1 MNSQLSQEAAR
12 EMFEQYSTYVYRT
25 AWLLTK
31 SDALADDIAQ
41 ETFIQAFRK
50 YGTYDPD
57 KPFKPWIYKITLN
70 TMRNTVRKRQ
80 WLTLFGIMPEQ
91 ADERSAERVVMEG
104 EEQAQ
109 LRKEI
114 DRLPRKLREVIVLHF
129 YAGLKL
135 GEAAE
140 ALEIPLGT
148 CKSRLHAGLTKLRKQ
163 VPQNGFFQYRKGGD
177 EVYDR
182 G

>member
-1 MNSQLSQEAAR
+1 MTLHISQEAAR
-12 EMFEQYSTYVYRT
+12 RMFEEYSPYVYRT

-31 SDALADDIAQ
+31 SEALADDITQ

-50 YGTYDPD
+50 YDAYDSNN
-57 KPFKPWIYKITLN
+57 PFKPWIYKITLN
-70 TMRNTVRKRQ
+70 TMRNTVRKHK
-80 WLTLFGIMPEQ
+80 WLTLLGIIPDQ
-91 ADERSAERVVMEG
+91 ADERSVEREVMEG
-104 EEQAQ
+104 EAQAE

-140 ALEIPLGT
+140 ALDIPVGT
-148 CKSRLHAGLTKLRKQ
+148 CKSRLHAALTRLRKQ
-163 VPQNGFFQYRKGGD
+163 MPQNEYFQYRKGGK
-177 EVYDR
+177 ELYDR